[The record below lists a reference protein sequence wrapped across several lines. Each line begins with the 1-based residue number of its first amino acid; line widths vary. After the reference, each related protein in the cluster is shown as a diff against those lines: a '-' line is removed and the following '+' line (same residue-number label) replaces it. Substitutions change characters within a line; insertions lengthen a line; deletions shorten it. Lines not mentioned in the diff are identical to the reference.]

1 MRKKL
6 ICASMV
12 IALILSLLLPM
23 SALAA
28 EEKVSPV
35 VAAKSAVVRV
45 YAGIDG
51 EYWDGSAFGV
61 GEIGATPQ
69 YFVTNAHCVMDDAGQ
84 QLADEVYILLDD
96 NAVTYSFNKNDIVEE
111 KQDFSKMVRCDVVNS
126 RTISLYPDVAVLK
139 AEKPIEGRTTLPIRK
154 SLDGIVEATSVH
166 ALGFP
171 GELDLLTVSKH
182 GANLLADI
190 EDVSVNS
197 GNITKITNA
206 EAYEN
211 TKVIIH
217 TAQIA
222 HGNSGGPLIDDTGTV
237 IGINTYG
244 LNLDTQRYISVA
256 IDYASEILDEH
267 HIPYTGP
274 DSKATMP
281 LKTIILAAI
290 IAIIVVVTVILIL
303 SFRKSGKKYLEAQ
316 EERETKELRLQGVS
330 GYFTGRRFPI
340 DGQITIGRAPSN
352 NIIFPTTTEGVSSN
366 HCVIVKNG
374 DQLYIKDANSSYG
387 TYINGEK
394 RIPPN
399 QLITLKVGD
408 KIALGSEREAF
419 MITRKGGKI

>member
-1 MRKKL
+1 
-6 ICASMV
+6 MV

-23 SALAA
+23 SAMAA
-28 EEKVSPV
+28 GEKVSPV

-61 GEIGATPQ
+61 GEIGAAPQ
-69 YFVTNAHCVMDDAGQ
+69 YFVTNAHCVMDDEGQ

-256 IDYASEILDEH
+256 IDYASEILG
-267 HIPYTGP
+267 I
-274 DSKATMP
+274 S
-281 LKTIILAAI
+281 
-290 IAIIVVVTVILIL
+290 
-303 SFRKSGKKYLEAQ
+303 
-316 EERETKELRLQGVS
+316 
-330 GYFTGRRFPI
+330 
-340 DGQITIGRAPSN
+340 
-352 NIIFPTTTEGVSSN
+352 
-366 HCVIVKNG
+366 
-374 DQLYIKDANSSYG
+374 
-387 TYINGEK
+387 
-394 RIPPN
+394 
-399 QLITLKVGD
+399 
-408 KIALGSEREAF
+408 
-419 MITRKGGKI
+419 